1 MLKTNKTM
9 SNQNLGLE
17 TQAIRTQLERTQY
30 LEHSVPLY
38 ITSSFIFED
47 AEDMRA
53 SFAEET
59 PNNKTNSA
67 ENENGVLGIPGQIT
81 ELFPKKER
89 NIYSRF
95 SNPNTS
101 EFVEKICLMEGAEDG
116 YAFATGMAAVYSTFA
131 ALLNSGDHIVS
142 ASSVFGSTHTLFTKY
157 FPKWNITTSYFD
169 VNQPETI
176 ENFIQP
182 NTKIL
187 YAESPTNPAVDIL
200 DLELLGQIAKKHNLI
215 LIIDNCFATPYIQ
228 NPIQFGAD
236 LVIHSATKLIDG
248 QGRVLGG
255 VTVGRSDLIREIYLF
270 SRNTGP
276 ALSPFNAWVLSKSL
290 ETLPVRVEKHCENAL
305 KVAEFLESHPNVAS
319 VKYPFLKS
327 HPQYEVAKKQMKLG
341 GNIVAFEIKGGIES
355 GRKFLDKI
363 KLCSLSANLGDTRS
377 IVTHPASTTHSK
389 LTEEER
395 LAVSITDG
403 LVRVSVGLETVQD
416 VINDLK
422 QALE

>member
-1 MLKTNKTM
+1 M
-9 SNQNLGLE
+9 SNSQFGFE
-17 TQAIRTQLERTQY
+17 TQAIRTQTERSQF
-30 LEHSVPLY
+30 LEHSTPLY
-38 ITSSFIFED
+38 LTSSFIFED

-53 SFAEET
+53 SFAEE
-59 PNNKTNSA
+59 
-67 ENENGVLGIPGQIT
+67 
-81 ELFPKKER
+81 KEK

-95 SNPNTS
+95 TNPNTS
-101 EFVEKICLMEGAEDG
+101 EFVEKICNMEGAKAG

-131 ALLNSGDHIVS
+131 ALLDSGDHIVS
-142 ASSVFGSTHTLFTKY
+142 VGSVFGSTHTLFTKY

-169 VNQPETI
+169 INKPETI
-176 ENFIQP
+176 ESFIQP

-187 YAESPTNPAVDIL
+187 FAESPTNPAVDII

-215 LIIDNCFATPYIQ
+215 LIVDNCFATPYIQ

-255 VTVGRSDLIREIYLF
+255 ITVGREDLIREIYLF
-270 SRNTGP
+270 ARNTGP

-305 KVAEFLESHPNVAS
+305 KVAEFLETHPNVKQ

-327 HPQYEVAKKQMKLG
+327 HPQYEIAKKQMRLG
-341 GNIVAFEIKGGIES
+341 GNIIAFEVKGGIEA
-355 GRKFLDKI
+355 GRKFINKI
-363 KLCSLSANLGDTRS
+363 QLCSLSANLGDTRS

-389 LTEEER
+389 LSEDER

-403 LVRVSVGLETVQD
+403 LVRVSVGLETVID

-422 QALE
+422 QALD

>member
-1 MLKTNKTM
+1 M
-9 SNQNLGLE
+9 SNSQFGFE
-17 TQAIRTQLERTQY
+17 TQAIRTQTERSQF
-30 LEHSVPLY
+30 LEHSTPLY
-38 ITSSFIFED
+38 LTSSFIFED

-53 SFAEET
+53 SFAEE
-59 PNNKTNSA
+59 
-67 ENENGVLGIPGQIT
+67 
-81 ELFPKKER
+81 KEK

-95 SNPNTS
+95 TNPNTT
-101 EFVEKICLMEGAEDG
+101 EFVEKICNMEGAEDG

-142 ASSVFGSTHTLFTKY
+142 VGSVFGSTHTLFTKY

-169 VNQPETI
+169 INKPETI
-176 ENFIQP
+176 EQFIQP

-187 YAESPTNPAVDIL
+187 FAESPTNPAVDII
-200 DLELLGQIAKKHNLI
+200 DLELLGQIAKKYNLI

-228 NPIQFGAD
+228 NPIKFGAD

-255 VTVGRSDLIREIYLF
+255 ITVGRKELIREIYLF

-305 KVAEFLESHPNVAS
+305 KVAEFLESHPSVKQ

-327 HPQYEVAKKQMKLG
+327 HPQHEIAKKQMRLG
-341 GNIVAFEIKGGIES
+341 GNIVAFEIKGGIEA
-355 GRKFLDKI
+355 GRKFIDKI
-363 KLCSLSANLGDTRS
+363 QLCSLSANLGDTRT

-389 LTEEER
+389 LSEEER

-403 LVRVSVGLETVQD
+403 LVRVSVGLETVID

-422 QALE
+422 QALD